1 MPVTSGAEAEEL
13 KRLRADE
20 IIEGRDS
27 MNVRRVIPLFV
38 GVVAVATAAVLV
50 ISATTLVTAHAAAAG
65 VQGAGAP
72 PSPGSLTRARIG
84 EFGLDLAAMDR
95 SVAPGDD
102 FYRYVN
108 GGWLRNS
115 QIPGDVPR
123 FTEFGR
129 LADLNATR
137 NHSILEK
144 AAAAPRTP
152 EERKA
157 GDFYASL
164 IDDASREA
172 SGPIPLKPELDR
184 IAAIATPADLARAI
198 AQVNRDWLRPLP
210 GGAAAL
216 PPSPINSGVSIDIK
230 NPTRYLPALGQG
242 GLGLPDRDYFLVDD
256 PAFAKAREAYKT
268 HVVRMFQLAGM
279 SDAQA
284 RATRV
289 YALEDRLAKGHWT
302 RAEQRDPEKAYNL
315 MTLAELTTKAP
326 GLDWT
331 AFLEA
336 AGFASAPQ
344 VLVSQPSAIAV
355 ASLAASEVPL
365 QDWKDYLA
373 YRSIRAFAP
382 FGPKAFVAEHF
393 DFESRTL
400 AGTPQ
405 MPEPWKTA
413 SAQTD
418 QAIGQAVGTLYLE
431 QYFPSEARAKAEQ
444 MTREIKAAMGRRIE
458 RLTWMAPETKARAMR
473 KLAAV
478 QVQIGA
484 QTPPNDYSDLRIVRG
499 RPFENALEAARFAY
513 GRNVAKLGAPVTRHE
528 WTMLAHTV
536 NAQANA
542 VLVKIMFPAGIMQGL
557 FFDPAA
563 DPAVNYAA
571 IGVVM
576 GHELSH
582 VFDDQ
587 GSKFDERGALNN
599 WWTGADLKR
608 FTLMAEALAAQ
619 YDRYEPL
626 PGVHINGHLTLGE
639 NIGDLAG
646 LSLALDAYH
655 ASLGGRPAP
664 VLGGFTADQRFF
676 MGYAQLYRT
685 LQREGFLRQQLATDP
700 HSPGEWR
707 AAEVRN
713 VDAWY
718 AAFDVKPGA
727 RMYLPPDQR
736 VKVW

>member
-1 MPVTSGAEAEEL
+1 MN
-13 KRLRADE
+13 LRRA
-20 IIEGRDS
+20 
-27 MNVRRVIPLFV
+27 IPLIVFV
-38 GVVAVATAAVLV
+38 LLAAG
-50 ISATTLVTAHAAAAG
+50 AAAK
-65 VQGAGAP
+65 V
-72 PSPGSLTRARIG
+72 G

-102 FYRYVN
+102 FFRYVN
-108 GGWLRNS
+108 GNWLKTTR
-115 QIPGDVPR
+115 IPEDVAR
-123 FTEFGR
+123 FAEFGR
-129 LADLNATR
+129 LADVNAER
-137 NHSILEK
+137 NQSILEK
-144 AAAAPRTP
+144 AAANPTTAD
-152 EERKA
+152 ERKV

-164 IDDASREA
+164 VDDKAREA
-172 SGPIPLKPELDR
+172 DGTRALKTELDR
-184 IAAIATPADLARAI
+184 IAAIATPADLARGI
-198 AQVNRDWLRPLP
+198 AQVSRDWLRPLP
-210 GGAAAL
+210 GGANPL
-216 PPSPINSGVSIDIK
+216 PPAPINIGVSVDIK
-230 NPTRYLPALGQG
+230 DPARYLVSVGQG
-242 GLGLPDRDYFLVDD
+242 GLGLPDRDYFLVEDA
-256 PAFAKAREAYKT
+256 AFAKARDAYKK
-268 HVVRMFQLAGM
+268 HLAAMFRLAGM
-279 SDAQA
+279 ADPAA

-289 YALEDRLAKGHWT
+289 YALEERLAKGHWT
-302 RAEQRDPEKAYNL
+302 RAEQRDPEKTYNL
-315 MTLAELTTKAP
+315 MTRADLDAKAP
-326 GLDWT
+326 GIDWS
-331 AFLEA
+331 AFLGA
-336 AGFASAPQ
+336 AGFADVSQ
-344 VLVSQPSAIAV
+344 VLVSQPSAIAA
-355 ASLAASEVPL
+355 ASLATRDVPL

-382 FGPKAFVAEHF
+382 FGPHAFVLEHF

-413 SAQTD
+413 AAQTD
-418 QAIGQAVGTLYLE
+418 QAIGQAVGAIYLA
-431 QYFPSEARAKAEQ
+431 QYFPPEARAKVEQ
-444 MTREIKAAMGRRIE
+444 MTGEIKAAMGHRIE
-458 RLTWMAPETKARAMR
+458 ALTWMAPETKARALK

-478 QVQIGA
+478 QVQVGA
-484 QTPPNDYSDLRIVRG
+484 QTPPKDYSELRFVRG
-499 RPFENALEAARFAY
+499 RPFENALAAARFDYA
-513 GRNVAKLGAPVTRHE
+513 RAVARLNTPVTRHE
-528 WTMLAHTV
+528 WAMLAHTV

-542 VLVKIMFPAGIMQGL
+542 VLVKIMFPAGIIQGL

-563 DPAVNYAA
+563 DPAVNYGA

-587 GSKFDERGALNN
+587 GSKFDEHGALNN
-599 WWTGADLKR
+599 WWTDADRKQ
-608 FTLMAEALAAQ
+608 FTAAAEALAAQ

-655 ASLGGRPAP
+655 TSLGGTPSP
-664 VLGGFTADQRFF
+664 VLGGFTGDQRFF
-676 MGYAQLYRT
+676 MSYAQVYRT
-685 LQREGFLRQQLATDP
+685 LQRESFLRQQLATDP

>member
-1 MPVTSGAEAEEL
+1 MNRRRLTSLIAGL
-13 KRLRADE
+13 V
-20 IIEGRDS
+20 
-27 MNVRRVIPLFV
+27 M
-38 GVVAVATAAVLV
+38 AA
-50 ISATTLVTAHAAAAG
+50 SAAAIVA
-65 VQGAGAP
+65 
-72 PSPGSLTRARIG
+72 RAQVG
-84 EFGLDLAAMDR
+84 GFGLDLAAMDR

-108 GGWLRNS
+108 GAWLKNTR
-115 QIPGDVPR
+115 IPEDVAR
-123 FTEFGR
+123 FAEFGR
-129 LADLNATR
+129 LADLNAGR
-137 NHSILEK
+137 NHSILET
-144 AAAAPRTP
+144 AATAPTTP
-152 EERKA
+152 EERKV

-172 SGPIPLKPELDR
+172 AGTAALKAELDR

-198 AQVNRDWLRPLP
+198 VQVSRDWLRPLP
-210 GGAAAL
+210 GGAAAS
-216 PPSPINSGVSIDIK
+216 PPSPISSSISTDIK
-230 NPTRYLPALGQG
+230 NPTRYLPSIDQG
-242 GLGLPDRDYFLVDD
+242 GLGLPDRDYFLADD
-256 PAFAKAREAYKT
+256 PTFAKVREAYKAHLT
-268 HVVRMFQLAGM
+268 RMFQLAGM
-279 SDAQA
+279 PGNDAATA
-284 RATRV
+284 RAARV
-289 YALEDRLAKGHWT
+289 YALEERLARGHWT
-302 RAEQRDPEKAYNL
+302 RVQLRDREKTYNL
-315 MTLAELTTKAP
+315 MTRAELIEKAP

-331 AFLEA
+331 AFLDA
-336 AGFASAPQ
+336 AGFANAPE

-355 ASLAASEVPL
+355 AALAARDVPL

-382 FGPKAFVAEHF
+382 FGPRAFVAEHF

-400 AGTPQ
+400 AGVPQ
-405 MPEPWKTA
+405 MPETWKTA
-413 SAQTD
+413 AAQTD
-418 QAIGQAVGTLYLE
+418 QAIGQAVGTLYLR
-431 QYFPSEARAKAEQ
+431 QYFPPEARAKAEQ
-444 MTREIKAAMGRRIE
+444 MTGEIKTAMGRRIE
-458 RLTWMAPETKARAMR
+458 ALTWMAPETKARAMK

-484 QTPPNDYSDLRIVRG
+484 QTPPRDYADLRVVRG
-499 RPFENALEAARFAY
+499 RPFGNALAAARFEYA
-513 GRNVAKLGAPVTRHE
+513 RTIAKLGAPVPRHE
-528 WTMLAHTV
+528 WAMLAHTV
-536 NAQANA
+536 NAQANT
-542 VLVKIMFPAGIMQGL
+542 VQVKIMFPAGIMQGL
-557 FFDPAA
+557 FFDARA
-563 DPAVNYAA
+563 DPAVNYGA

-587 GSKFDERGALNN
+587 GSKFDEHGALNN
-599 WWTGADLKR
+599 WWTDADLKR
-608 FTLMAEALAAQ
+608 FTAAAEALAAQ

-655 ASLGGRPAP
+655 ASLGGRPSP
-664 VLGGFTADQRFF
+664 VLGGFTGDQRFF
-676 MGYAQLYRT
+676 MAYAQVYRT

-727 RMYLPPDQR
+727 RMYLAPDQR